1 MYLDDIIIYSR
12 TVEEHLERLQQVLE
26 RLEKAGLKLKPVK
39 CFLLQSVHYLGHILS
54 EKGVQTDPKKTSCV
68 QEWPIPTRIEE
79 LRPFLGLATYYRKFV
94 KNFAKIAAPLHRL
107 TEKQKPWAWTEECNR
122 AFSTM
127 KHSLTSAPTLA
138 FPDFNHPFTLD
149 VDASSLSLGA
159 VLSQTIGGKEL
170 VAYANRMLTKAER
183 HYCATHRELLAL
195 VWGSRHFRPYL
206 YGRPFKAR
214 TDHNSLRWLQNFK
227 EPEGQVARWL
237 EILAEFQIEVEHRP
251 GVKHGNADSLS
262 LEWNASSVVRVRKP
276 LKRSK
281 WLQLLPKH
289 YSIMTKQREGPVG
302 RPYGHW
308 KNSELSRK
316 LTIAS
321 SQLSSG

>member
-12 TVEEHLERLQQVLE
+12 TVEEHLERLQQVLG
-26 RLEKAGLKLKPVK
+26 KAGLKLKPVK
-39 CFLLQSVHYLGHILS
+39 CFLLQKSVHYLGHILS

-68 QEWPIPTRIEE
+68 QEWPIPTCIEE

-122 AFSTM
+122 AFSTL

-170 VAYANRMLTKAER
+170 VVAYASRMLTKAER
-183 HYCATHRELLAL
+183 HYCATRRELLAL

-214 TDHNSLRWLQNFK
+214 TDHNSLAGK
-227 EPEGQVARWL
+227 T
-237 EILAEFQIEVEHRP
+237 
-251 GVKHGNADSLS
+251 S
-262 LEWNASSVVRVRKP
+262 
-276 LKRSK
+276 RSWKAK
-281 WLQLLPKH
+281 WQ
-289 YSIMTKQREGPVG
+289 GG
-302 RPYGHW
+302 
-308 KNSELSRK
+308 
-316 LTIAS
+316 
-321 SQLSSG
+321 